1 MPKRYKSGD
10 NDNAKDNYDD
20 DDNVVVEGG
29 GGGGPAQKEAKIS
42 LVTGQRPSYSNARLR
57 TK

>member
-20 DDNVVVEGG
+20 DDDNVMVEG
-29 GGGGPAQKEAKIS
+29 EEE
-42 LVTGQRPSYSNARLR
+42 VGQRKKRQKSLW
-57 TK
+57 

>member
-20 DDNVVVEGG
+20 DDNVVVEGEE
-29 GGGGPAQKEAKIS
+29 K
-42 LVTGQRPSYSNARLR
+42 VGQRKKRQKSLW
-57 TK
+57 